1 MIMLPNGERQWKEG
15 EGTWATGQGR
25 AWWDGRA
32 NEMML
37 VKLAV
42 LWLFR
47 ESVREREEEEE
58 EDEKSDG

>member
-1 MIMLPNGERQWKEG
+1 
-15 EGTWATGQGR
+15 
-25 AWWDGRA
+25 
-32 NEMML
+32 MML

>member
-1 MIMLPNGERQWKEG
+1 
-15 EGTWATGQGR
+15 
-25 AWWDGRA
+25 
-32 NEMML
+32 MML

-58 EDEKSDG
+58 EEDEKSDG